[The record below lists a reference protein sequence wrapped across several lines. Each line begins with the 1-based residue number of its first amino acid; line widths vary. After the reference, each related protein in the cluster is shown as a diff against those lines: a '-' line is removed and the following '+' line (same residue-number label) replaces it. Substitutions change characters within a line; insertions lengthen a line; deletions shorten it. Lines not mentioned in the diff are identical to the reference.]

1 MTEAASFSFN
11 WFLKCLQ
18 RLTIRPSD
26 RSEVVETLPVHH
38 PRGQQRMVPHCDDS
52 PSASQRFVVVQAAQ
66 RRRCSQLSGLQLQG
80 HGGLLSPQTVQ
91 LPGLQWLNRP
101 NSSSIERRPVSK
113 PSVNPRVVVLH
124 GSAATLRRPK
134 PVCTASQSVSRA
146 AASDREDRRTEDS

>member
-1 MTEAASFSFN
+1 M
-11 WFLKCLQ
+11 KCLQ

-38 PRGQQRMVPHCDDS
+38 PRGQQRMVLHCDDS

-80 HGGLLSPQTVQ
+80 HGRLLSPQTVQ
-91 LPGLQWLNRP
+91 LPGLQCLNRP
-101 NSSSIERRPVSK
+101 NSSSIERGPVSK
-113 PSVNPRVVVLH
+113 PSVNPRVVALH

-134 PVCTASQSVSRA
+134 PVCTASQSRVSRA
-146 AASDREDRRTEDS
+146 AASDREDRRTSGHEDSCSQR